1 VNQSNPSNQTNE
13 HEPGVESLP
22 LHGVDVIEVAQGVAG
37 PFCGRFL
44 AALGANVVKV
54 ERPPLG
60 DWSREIG
67 PFLPGDVQAERSAL
81 YLYNNMGKKS
91 VLVDWETESGVAEL
105 EALVSR
111 ADVFIED
118 WDRTYRDEH
127 RLSTDRFTS
136 QNSELIEICA
146 TPFGLNGP
154 YSLWKSTP
162 MVQLALGGYL
172 YLTGDNAEEPLMLP
186 GRQPDYLTGLN
197 AHIAVQI
204 ALWERTRNGKGRFL
218 EMSMLET
225 LGTLHQFT
233 FLMETYSGV
242 IRTRNGREW
251 NKQGPFASYGI
262 TTLPC
267 DDGWVC
273 FGISAEDQWERM
285 CAMLGREDL
294 LTDPEYETRQQ
305 RSEKSE
311 TLDRMVID
319 WMKGK
324 TRQEVFRETSE
335 VWLLPTA
342 PLLNLHEVLED
353 PQLTRRNLFQPLNH
367 PVVGDAQYPTFPFSM
382 SESKPVV
389 VRAPLLGEHTSEVLG
404 GERE

>member
-1 VNQSNPSNQTNE
+1 MNRDSIPNQPANDE
-13 HEPGVESLP
+13 VDVENLP
-22 LHGVDVIEVAQGVAG
+22 LHGLDVVEVAQGVAG

-44 AALGANVVKV
+44 AALGANVVKI

-67 PFLPGDVQAERSAL
+67 PFLPGDVRSECSAL

-91 VLVDWETESGVAEL
+91 VLIDWETQAGMDEL
-105 EALVSR
+105 AVLVSK
-111 ADVFIED
+111 ADILIED
-118 WDRTYRDEH
+118 WDRAYREE
-127 RLSTDRFTS
+127 RQLPTDRFTS
-136 QNSELIEICA
+136 QNPELIEICA
-146 TPFGLNGP
+146 TPFGF
-154 YSLWKSTP
+154 
-162 MVQLALGGYL
+162 
-172 YLTGDNAEEPLMLP
+172 TGDNGEEPLMLP

-204 ALWERTRNGKGRFL
+204 ALWERSRSGQGQFL

-294 LTDPEYETRQQ
+294 LTDPEYDTRQK

-342 PLLNLHEVLED
+342 PVLNLHEVLED
-353 PQLTRRNLFQPLNH
+353 PQLSRRNLFQPLSH
-367 PVVGDAQYPTFPFSM
+367 PVAGEAQYPTFPFSM
-382 SESKPVV
+382 SEFNTVV
-389 VRAPLLGEHTSEVLG
+389 ARAPLLGEHTSEFLG

>member
-1 VNQSNPSNQTNE
+1 MNRDSISDQPTNNNVD
-13 HEPGVESLP
+13 VENLP
-22 LHGVDVIEVAQGVAG
+22 LYGVDVVEVAQGVAG

-44 AALGANVVKV
+44 AALGANVVKI

-60 DWSREIG
+60 DWSREVG
-67 PFLPGDVQAERSAL
+67 PFLPGDVRSECSAL

-91 VLVDWETESGVAEL
+91 VLVNWETKAGMDEL
-105 EALVSR
+105 ATLVSN
-111 ADVFIED
+111 ADILIED
-118 WDRTYRDEH
+118 WDRAYREEQ

-136 QNSELIEICA
+136 QNPELIEICA
-146 TPFGLNGP
+146 TPFGLTGP

-162 MVQLALGGYL
+162 MVQLALGGFL

-204 ALWERTRNGKGRFL
+204 ALWERARSGKGQFL

-242 IRTRNGREW
+242 TRTRNGREW

-294 LTDPEYETRQQ
+294 LTDPEYDTRQK
-305 RSEKSE
+305 RSENSA

-342 PLLNLHEVLED
+342 PVLNLHEVLGD
-353 PQLTRRNLFQPLNH
+353 PQLTRRNLFQPLSH
-367 PVVGDAQYPTFPFSM
+367 PVAGDAQYPTFPFSM
-382 SESKPVV
+382 SEFNTVV
-389 VRAPLLGEHTSEVLG
+389 ARAPLLGEHTSEVLG
-404 GERE
+404 GELE